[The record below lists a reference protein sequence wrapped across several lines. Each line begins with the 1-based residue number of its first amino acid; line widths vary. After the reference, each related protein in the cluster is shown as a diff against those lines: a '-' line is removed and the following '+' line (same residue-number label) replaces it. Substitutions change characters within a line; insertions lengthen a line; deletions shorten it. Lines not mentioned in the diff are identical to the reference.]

1 MSGIILLISAVSTL
15 LFSLVVLTKL
25 GVPIIVAILL
35 ALSVVYILWRYE
47 RQEDNENRNWS
58 DYLGS
63 LMDIKDI
70 VKYVNKL
77 F

>member
-15 LFSLVVLTKL
+15 LFSLVVMIKL
-25 GVPIIVAILL
+25 GVPTIVALLL
-35 ALSVVYILWRYE
+35 AVFIGYIWWRYE
-47 RQEDNENRNWS
+47 RDDDNEDRNWS

-70 VKYVNKL
+70 AKYVNKL

>member
-15 LFSLVVLTKL
+15 LFSLVVMIKL
-25 GVPIIVAILL
+25 GVPTIVALLL
-35 ALSVVYILWRYE
+35 AVFIGYIWWRYE
-47 RQEDNENRNWS
+47 RDDDNEDRKWS

-70 VKYVNKL
+70 AKYVNKL